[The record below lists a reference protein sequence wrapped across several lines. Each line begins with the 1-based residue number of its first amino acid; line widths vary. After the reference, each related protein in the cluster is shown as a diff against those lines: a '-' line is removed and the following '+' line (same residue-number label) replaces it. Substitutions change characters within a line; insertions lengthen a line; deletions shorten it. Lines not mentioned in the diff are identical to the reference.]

1 MYLQHQQF
9 DKKKKNIKFIIIKNN
24 INVIYEVYRSLKGI

>member
-9 DKKKKNIKFIIIKNN
+9 DKKKNIKFIIIRNN